1 MLLSVSDL
9 GKIIKMNFVYCT
21 VGRKYVKAE
30 QCLKCLKCAPEEVF
44 LFFMKSRSSKNVS
57 VSDILHP
64 CVFHAYMSRHFRV
77 ASTYGLYKMFYGS
90 VIHAGLAQ
98 YTNDSAKTNVRVECD
113 YKGVKIVGIIDKI
126 NFERNEIWEFKTG
139 TGGKVQEQ
147 LSLYKWMA
155 EETKLLQ
162 NPELIAAFVRDDTIM
177 VVKVKPVDVSKLLE
191 RAPLIKEMIDK
202 ELVVSEDVPKSKLCN
217 RCEFKDGCNYL
228 REVL

>member
-1 MLLSVSDL
+1 MLLRVLNL
-9 GKIIKMNFVYCT
+9 GKIIKMNFVYCVDT
-21 VGRKYVKAE
+21 HKYVKVD

-64 CVFHAYMSRHFRV
+64 CLFHAYMSRHFRV
-77 ASTYGLYKMFYGS
+77 ASIYGLYKMFYGT

-98 YTNDSAKTNVRVECD
+98 YTNDSVKTNVRVECN
-113 YKGVKIVGIIDKI
+113 YKGVKIVGVIDKV

-139 TGGKVQEQ
+139 IGSKVQEQ

-162 NPELIAAFVRDDTIM
+162 NPELVAAFVRDDTIM
-177 VVKVKPVDVSKLLE
+177 IMKVKPVDVTKLLA
-191 RAPLIKEMIDK
+191 RVPLIREVIDK
-202 ELVVSEDVPKSKLCN
+202 ELVKNVPKKSKLCD

-228 REVL
+228 REAL